1 MNRGDRREAI
11 FEDDHDRQCFI
22 ETLGATG
29 GKTGW
34 QIHAYVLMGNHFHL
48 VVETPQANPCMG
60 MKWLLGTYTMRF
72 NRRHKQWGHLFGGRY
87 KAQLIDERDER
98 YLVTACDYV
107 HLNPAR
113 AGLLKS
119 EEPLE
124 NYRWS
129 SFVGCLKAAV
139 RPNWQRVDRM
149 FGEHGLS
156 EERWKDRR
164 EFARRLESRR
174 QEGMDE
180 AQVAQLRR
188 GWRFGNEDFVDWLVG
203 KIEGKTLG
211 VEPGA
216 ERRET
221 DEAMAERLAKEGLAI
236 AGWTEEMLSKT
247 IKGHPVKVEIARQV
261 RRRTAVTRVWI
272 ADRLKMGSASYVSGL
287 LTVNSK
293 D

>member
-1 MNRGDRREAI
+1 MPRPLRVEYEGAIYHVMNRGDRREAI
-11 FEDDHDRQCFI
+11 FEDDDDRQRFI
-22 ETLGATG
+22 DTLAAAC

-48 VVETPQANPCMG
+48 VAETPQANLCVG
-60 MKWLLGTYTMRF
+60 MKWLLGTYTMRY
-72 NRRHKQWGHLFGGRY
+72 NRRHKKWGHLFGGRY

-113 AGLLKS
+113 AGLLKA

-129 SFVGCLKAAV
+129 SFVGYLKPAV
-139 RPNWQRVDRM
+139 RPHWQRVDRV

-174 QEGMDE
+174 QEGWMK
-180 AQVAQLRR
+180 RR
-188 GWRFGNEDFVDWLVG
+188 LSNCGGDGDSAT
-203 KIEGKTLG
+203 KI
-211 VEPGA
+211 
-216 ERRET
+216 
-221 DEAMAERLAKEGLAI
+221 
-236 AGWTEEMLSKT
+236 
-247 IKGHPVKVEIARQV
+247 
-261 RRRTAVTRVWI
+261 
-272 ADRLKMGSASYVSGL
+272 L
-287 LTVNSK
+287 LTG
-293 D
+293 